1 MEYFIDTIK
10 IDEIII
16 KNQNFTYLL
25 ESHKSYYEKQLNNI
39 SSNFINNL
47 AKVFI
52 SQYRLKYYATL
63 NQLIKNNDVDRSE
76 FDFYNMNSFDSF
88 LENTENTIKVFSEN
102 DLKILKSIINIADIF
117 LRNALNENNFESLIN
132 SFYKLKDK
140 LESNNFVLRNN
151 RQNKITQGYGIP
163 LIKEEIELKIR
174 WLIME
179 IKDFEV
185 KTTKLN
191 MIHFPDCNEKRYI
204 LLKIN
209 SNLDILLPEENKQ
222 KIFLTY
228 NIKSNDLP
236 FDIMWEC
243 KISLTSNE
251 KFEQKITQEEFLKC
265 SEVIAV
271 IEKHIEQ
278 ISLLA
283 DMELPSFSKG
293 IGE

>member
-209 SNLDILLPEENKQ
+209 SNLDILLPEENT
-222 KIFLTY
+222 FLET
-228 NIKSNDLP
+228 
-236 FDIMWEC
+236 
-243 KISLTSNE
+243 
-251 KFEQKITQEEFLKC
+251 
-265 SEVIAV
+265 
-271 IEKHIEQ
+271 
-278 ISLLA
+278 
-283 DMELPSFSKG
+283 
-293 IGE
+293 